1 LKIWV
6 ATPDEAADV
15 ARLMIGF
22 RNWWK
27 RETPPDDVFA
37 RGIERLFADENTDFL
52 LGAVDSDGAPPV
64 GVCALRY
71 RYGVW
76 LDGLDCCLEDV
87 FVEESARGTGLG
99 EALVQTAIGRAR
111 ERGAKR
117 IELDVNEENKPAA
130 ALYEKLG
137 FSSYVEELGG
147 ENRFMRLHLN

>member
-1 LKIWV
+1 MRIWL
-6 ATPDEAADV
+6 AQEGDAAEV

-22 RNWWK
+22 RNWFE
-27 RETPPDDVFA
+27 RDTPPDEVFPP
-37 RGIERLFADENTDFL
+37 GIERLLADENTDFL
-52 LGAVDSDGAPPV
+52 LAAVDSDSPPV

-99 EALVQTAIGRAR
+99 EALVLAALARAR

-117 IELDVNEENKPAA
+117 VELDVNDRNTPAHK
-130 ALYEKLG
+130 LYEKLG
-137 FSSYVEELGG
+137 FSSYDEDLGG
-147 ENRFMRLHLN
+147 HNRFMRLHL